1 MCEDTKNSCVA
12 DYNRE
17 GFISFIV
24 NKLFVAKKKSFVGM
38 ETCHVQ
44 GTAFTS
50 YIFLSVYRVFFL
62 DAKLKSTYSC
72 TPLILVLLKK
82 NRSKKKIYS

>member
-1 MCEDTKNSCVA
+1 MYRGLLSRPTYK
-12 DYNRE
+12 
-17 GFISFIV
+17 
-24 NKLFVAKKKSFVGM
+24 
-38 ETCHVQ
+38 
-44 GTAFTS
+44 
-50 YIFLSVYRVFFL
+50 FLSIYRVFFL